1 MSQNLRLNLKLR
13 DRWFHAYMIVQFI
26 TNLRVTV
33 PSRLKVQ
40 YTPLG
45 SSPPLKVQ
53 TLSELYEGEEGS
65 CLWSTS
71 RERGVSR
78 PRALIVRVREDSST
92 ISIHR
97 WFDSHWL
104 SNLKW
109 LKMAGA
115 THPLIDARNLMQLTL
130 KETLLPEGQFVY
142 EFARYSDWD
151 QFLKIVVH
159 LFGCYDYKWGRIKN
173 LGLIKIKKSK
183 IGVVEAVYLE
193 SVYKLRDKGVITP
206 SLYGK
211 RALILERFDMVM
223 STMRSKKGFFL
234 RKHHQ
239 PEELL
244 RLTHTYPIASPTCAF
259 DLRGVL
265 QCYLARLWPQRT
277 GGVCVL
283 QAAENS
289 EHGQSQKKKPFGING
304 GWLWA

>member
-13 DRWFHAYMIVQFI
+13 GRWFHAYMIVQFI
-26 TNLRVTV
+26 TNLRVAV
-33 PSRLKVQ
+33 AFGLR
-40 YTPLG
+40 
-45 SSPPLKVQ
+45 
-53 TLSELYEGEEGS
+53 LSES
-65 CLWSTS
+65 
-71 RERGVSR
+71 VKI
-78 PRALIVRVREDSST
+78 PALFQPTGHGNEFEWRNGT
-92 ISIHR
+92 L
-97 WFDSHWL
+97 FD
-104 SNLKW
+104 
-109 LKMAGA
+109 
-115 THPLIDARNLMQLTL
+115 IARNLMQLTL
-130 KETLLPEGQFVY
+130 KETLLPEGQFY
-142 EFARYSDWD
+142 AHYPRLGFGRRSSTNKENAEEFGKGSNNKRKNDFARYSDWD
-151 QFLKIVVH
+151 PFLKIVVH
-159 LFGCYDYKWGRIKN
+159 LFGCYDYEWGRIKN

-223 STMRSKKGFFL
+223 SRMRSKKGFFL
-234 RKHHQ
+234 RKHYQ

-244 RLTHTYPIASPTCAF
+244 RLTHTYPIASPACAF